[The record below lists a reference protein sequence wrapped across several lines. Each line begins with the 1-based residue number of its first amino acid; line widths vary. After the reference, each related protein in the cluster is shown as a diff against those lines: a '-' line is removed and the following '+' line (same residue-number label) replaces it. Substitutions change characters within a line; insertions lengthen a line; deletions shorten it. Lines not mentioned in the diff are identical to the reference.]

1 MTNANQ
7 TDQTNEAK
15 EAPALHV
22 VLGAGQIGNLVADQL
37 LARGHR
43 VRQVRRGAPGAARP
57 GLEWRS
63 GDLKDPAFT
72 AGVLAGAAAAYQCV
86 NVAYDQW
93 ATLLPPL
100 LRGIN
105 EGAARAKV
113 KLVVLDNL
121 YLYGRPEG
129 VITEESPVAP
139 RSRKG
144 ELRARLAAE
153 TLALSQKGDLK
164 VAVGR
169 ASDFYGPG
177 VTLASIFGERF
188 FQRVAKGQSG
198 ESLGDP
204 DQLHSYSYGPDV
216 AAGLLALADPRAD
229 GQVWHLPVSPP
240 ETTRAWIGQFGRQY
254 GRPITVGT
262 IPDFVLKGMGLFV
275 PVMREVA
282 EMTYQWRGPFVLG
295 DAKIRAAFGLSH
307 TPPAEGVRRTVE
319 WARGQY
325 GLRP

>member
-1 MTNANQ
+1 MTNANLSA
-7 TDQTNEAK
+7 EA
-15 EAPALHV
+15 APALHV
-22 VLGAGQIGNLVADQL
+22 VLGAGPIGTLLAEKL

-43 VRQVRRGAPGAARP
+43 VRQVRRGPPGEARP

-63 GDLKDPAFT
+63 GDLADPAFT
-72 AGVLAGAAAAYQCV
+72 GSVLAGAAAAYQCV

-100 LRGIN
+100 VRGIN
-105 EGAARAKV
+105 EGAARAGV

-121 YLYGRPEG
+121 YMYGRPEG

-144 ELRARLAAE
+144 EIRARLAAE
-153 TLALSQKGDLK
+153 TLALAQRGDLR
-164 VAVGR
+164 VAIGR

-177 VTLASIFGERF
+177 VLLASIFGERF

-204 DQLHSYSYGPDV
+204 GQPHSYSYAPDV
-216 AAGLLALADPRAD
+216 AEGLLALAAPQAD

-240 ETTRAWIGQFGRQY
+240 ETTRAWIGRFAAAY
-254 GRPITVGT
+254 GKEIAVGS
-262 IPDFVLKGMGLFV
+262 IPDLLLRALGLFS

-295 DAKIRAAFGLSH
+295 DAKIRAAFGLAH
-307 TPPAEGVRRTVE
+307 TPPEQGVARTVE
-319 WARGQY
+319 WARA
-325 GLRP
+325 RRF